1 MFFNQL
7 FMQNKILFEER
18 IAVND
23 SNHICS
29 EIIKKSRIEQDIKI
43 DDFAFAHVVYGI
55 KDKPVLFHIHFTAS
69 AEVLPKNEFNSHL
82 QNLNQKSFSELL
94 YLVTYY
100 GFFKENEANLSLF
113 KDNHSTG
120 ALASYLESTNGKL
133 LYHYQV
139 EQLYSAI
146 TNSTVEEAITF
157 RKAINLKR
165 PSAFEKAKSLLFP
178 SGESLFDVLIKQR
191 FRDFTLYPK
200 IKEAIALYNYLNS

>member
-1 MFFNQL
+1 
-7 FMQNKILFEER
+7 MQNKILLEELIR
-18 IAVND
+18 VNN

-29 EIIKKSRIEQDIKI
+29 EIIKNYRIEQDIKI
-43 DDFAFAHVVYGI
+43 DDFAFAHLVYSI
-55 KDKPVLFHIHFTAS
+55 NDKPVLFHINFSNTTEDS
-69 AEVLPKNEFNSHL
+69 TKNEFNIHL

-100 GFFKENEANLSLF
+100 GFFKEDEANLSLF
-113 KDNHSTG
+113 KDNKNSTG
-120 ALASYLESTNGKL
+120 AVASYLESTNSKL

-139 EQLYSAI
+139 EQLYSSI
-146 TNSTVEEAITF
+146 TNSKVEEAITF

-178 SGESLFDVLIKQR
+178 SGESFFEVLTKYR

-200 IKEAIALYNYLNS
+200 IKEAIALYNYLNQ

>member
-1 MFFNQL
+1 
-7 FMQNKILFEER
+7 MQNKILFEER

-55 KDKPVLFHIHFTAS
+55 NYKPVLFHIYFINTD
-69 AEVLPKNEFNSHL
+69 EVLPKNEFKIHL
-82 QNLNQKSFSELL
+82 KNLNQKSFSELL

-100 GFFKENEANLSLF
+100 GFFKEDETNLSLF
-113 KDNHSTG
+113 KDKKGTG
-120 ALASYLESTNGKL
+120 AVASYLESTNGKL
-133 LYHYQV
+133 LYHYHL
-139 EQLYSAI
+139 EQLYSSI
-146 TNSTVEEAITF
+146 TNSNVEEAIAF

-165 PSAFEKAKSLLFP
+165 PSAFEKAKTLLFP
-178 SGESLFDVLIKQR
+178 SGESLFEVIIKYR

-200 IKEAIALYNYLNS
+200 IKEAMELFTYLNS

>member
-1 MFFNQL
+1 
-7 FMQNKILFEER
+7 MQNKILLEER
-18 IAVND
+18 IAVNN

-29 EIIKKSRIEQDIKI
+29 EIIKNYRKEQDIKI

-55 KDKPVLFHIHFTAS
+55 NDKPVLFHINFSNNT
-69 AEVLPKNEFNSHL
+69 EVSTKNEFNIHL

-100 GFFKENEANLSLF
+100 GFFKEDEANLSLI
-113 KDNHSTG
+113 KDNNSTG
-120 ALASYLESTNGKL
+120 AVVSYLESTNCKL

-139 EQLYSAI
+139 EQLYCSI
-146 TNSTVEEAITF
+146 TNSAAEEAIAF

-165 PSAFEKAKSLLFP
+165 PSAFEKAKALLFP
-178 SGESLFDVLIKQR
+178 SGESFFEVLTKYR

-200 IKEAIALYNYLNS
+200 IKEAITLYNYLNS

>member
-1 MFFNQL
+1 
-7 FMQNKILFEER
+7 MQNKILLEER

-55 KDKPVLFHIHFTAS
+55 NDKPVLFHINFSNTN
-69 AEVLPKNEFNSHL
+69 EVLPKNEFKIHL

-100 GFFKENEANLSLF
+100 GFFKEDEANLCPL
-113 KDNHSTG
+113 KENKSTG
-120 ALASYLESTNGKL
+120 AVASYLENTNGKL

-139 EQLYSAI
+139 EQLYSSI
-146 TNSTVEEAITF
+146 TTSTVEESITF

-165 PSAFEKAKSLLFP
+165 PSAFEKAKVLLFP
-178 SGESLFDVLIKQR
+178 SGESFFEVLTKQR

-200 IKEAIALYNYLNS
+200 IKEAVELYTYLNS

>member
-1 MFFNQL
+1 MP
-7 FMQNKILFEER
+7 NKEIFELVVA
-18 IAVND
+18 IKNTD
-23 SNHICS
+23 FICYP
-29 EIIKKSRIEQDIKI
+29 IINEYQKQQQIET
-43 DDFAFAHVVYGI
+43 DDFELVHIVYAVQEN
-55 KDKPVLFHIHFTAS
+55 KPRVFYIRFINRII
-69 AEVLPKNEFNSHL
+69 ELPKNHFSSYL
-82 QNLNQKSFSELL
+82 LKLKKSSFAELL

-113 KDNHSTG
+113 KDNNRTG
-120 ALASYLESTNGKL
+120 AIASYLDSTDGKL

-165 PSAFEKAKSLLFP
+165 PSALEKAKSLLFP
-178 SGESLFDVLIKQR
+178 SGESLFDVLTKYR

>member
-1 MFFNQL
+1 
-7 FMQNKILFEER
+7 MQNKILLEER

-29 EIIKKSRIEQDIKI
+29 EIIKNYRIEQDIKI

-55 KDKPVLFHIHFTAS
+55 NDTPVLFNINFRNN
-69 AEVLPKNEFNSHL
+69 AEVSTKNEFNIHL

-100 GFFKENEANLSLF
+100 GFFKEDEANLSLI
-113 KDNHSTG
+113 KDNNSTG
-120 ALASYLESTNGKL
+120 AVVSYLESTNGKL

-139 EQLYSAI
+139 EQLYSSV
-146 TNSTVEEAITF
+146 TNSNVEDAIAF

-165 PSAFEKAKSLLFP
+165 PSAFEKAKYLLFP
-178 SGESLFDVLIKQR
+178 SGETLFDVLSQYR

-200 IKEAIALYNYLNS
+200 IKEAIALYNYLNQ

>member
-1 MFFNQL
+1 
-7 FMQNKILFEER
+7 MQNKILFEER
-18 IAVND
+18 ISVNN

-29 EIIKKSRIEQDIKI
+29 EIIKNYRIEQDIKI
-43 DDFAFAHVVYGI
+43 DDFAFTYVVYGI
-55 KDKPVLFHIHFTAS
+55 NDKPVLFHINFS
-69 AEVLPKNEFNSHL
+69 NNAEVSTKNEFNIHL

-100 GFFKENEANLSLF
+100 GFLKEDEANLSLI
-113 KDNHSTG
+113 KDNNSTG

-139 EQLYSAI
+139 EQLYRSI

-165 PSAFEKAKSLLFP
+165 PNAFEKAKALLFP
-178 SGESLFDVLIKQR
+178 SGESFFEVVTKYR

-200 IKEAIALYNYLNS
+200 IKEAIALYNYLNQ

>member
-1 MFFNQL
+1 
-7 FMQNKILFEER
+7 MQNKILFEEL

-29 EIIKKSRIEQDIKI
+29 EIIKKSRIEQDINI

-55 KDKPVLFHIHFTAS
+55 NDKPVLFHINFSNTTEDS
-69 AEVLPKNEFNSHL
+69 TKNEFNIHL
-82 QNLNQKSFSELL
+82 QNLNKKSFSELL

-100 GFFKENEANLSLF
+100 GFFKEDEANLSLI
-113 KDNHSTG
+113 KDNNSNG
-120 ALASYLESTNGKL
+120 SVVSYLESTNGKL

-139 EQLYSAI
+139 EQLYRSI
-146 TNSTVEEAITF
+146 TNSTTEEANAF

-165 PSAFEKAKSLLFP
+165 PSAFEKAKTMLLP
-178 SGESLFDVLIKQR
+178 SGESLFEVLTKYR

-200 IKEAIALYNYLNS
+200 IKEAIALYNYLNQ